1 MTYQILYHVKYAEE
15 SQLIYTISNAE
26 VWGEVKGQMTSVTSW
41 HYAENATSI
50 LEIKNNILI
59 S

>member
-15 SQLIYTISNAE
+15 RQLIYTISDVA
-26 VWGEVKGQMTSVTSW
+26 VWEEVKSMITSATLW

-50 LEIKNNILI
+50 LEIKNNTLN